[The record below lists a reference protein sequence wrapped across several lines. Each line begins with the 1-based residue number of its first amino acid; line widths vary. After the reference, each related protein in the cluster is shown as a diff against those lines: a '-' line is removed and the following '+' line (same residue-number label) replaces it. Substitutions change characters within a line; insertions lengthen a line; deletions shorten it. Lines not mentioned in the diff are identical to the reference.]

1 VKRTRGGWLAAVLAL
16 ALVLP
21 SRMAAE
27 PVEIGRPVPEFEATT
42 LQGEAVSLRAA
53 TQRNKAVVLLFL
65 STVCPY
71 VNRFADHLRE
81 LAETFGPKGVLFV
94 GIYSNHWES
103 REEAVEHGREHGF
116 TFPLIGDERHRIASL
131 LGATRTPETFVVDSA
146 GRLRYRG
153 RILSKEESPE
163 LRRAIE
169 AVVEDRP
176 VRIPV
181 TTAFGCA
188 IDRE

>member
-1 VKRTRGGWLAAVLAL
+1 MAL
-16 ALVLP
+16 LLP
-21 SRMAAE
+21 SMVAAE
-27 PVEIGRPVPEFEATT
+27 PAEIGRPVPDFEATT
-42 LQGEAVSLRAA
+42 LQGEVVSLREV
-53 TQRNKAVVLLFL
+53 TQRNKAVVVLFL

-71 VNRFADHLRE
+71 VNRFAGHVRE

-94 GIYSNHWES
+94 GVYSNRWES
-103 REEAVEHGREHGF
+103 REEAVEHGHEHGF
-116 TFPLIGDERHRIASL
+116 AFPLIRDEQHRIATL

-169 AVVEDRP
+169 AVVADRP
-176 VRIPV
+176 VRVPV
-181 TTAFGCA
+181 TKAFGCA